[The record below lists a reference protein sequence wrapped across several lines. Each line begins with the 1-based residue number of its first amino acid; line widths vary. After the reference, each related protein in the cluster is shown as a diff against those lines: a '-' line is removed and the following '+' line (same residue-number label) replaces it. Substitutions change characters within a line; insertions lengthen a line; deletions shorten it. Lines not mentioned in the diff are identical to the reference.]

1 MISKIFYL
9 LSLILFLVAIFIEV
23 WEVWHGERRKTR

>member
-9 LSLILFLVAIFIEV
+9 LSLILFFVAIFIEV
-23 WEVWHGERRKTR
+23 WHVGRRRNE

>member
-9 LSLILFLVAIFIEV
+9 LSFILFLVAIFIEV
-23 WEVWHGERRKTR
+23 SHGERREHK